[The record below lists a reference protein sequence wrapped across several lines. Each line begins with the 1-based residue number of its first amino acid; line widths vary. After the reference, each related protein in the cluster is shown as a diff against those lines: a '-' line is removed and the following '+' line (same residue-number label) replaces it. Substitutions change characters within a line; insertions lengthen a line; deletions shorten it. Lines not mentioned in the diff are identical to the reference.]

1 MKSQATARFPHERGI
16 IWSYRLDGR
25 GGGVQQD
32 RPGESAPSAP
42 AFDWF
47 YLRSDEPE
55 SLEWLREKDL
65 DPQVIDALTALETRP
80 RMALMAGGVLINLRG
95 VNNNPGAEPEDM
107 ISVRIWFNANTIV
120 SARRRERRSQ
130 AVDDLRH
137 RIEENQGPRSPGEF
151 VVMLAEHL
159 ADEIGEVV
167 DSIDEGLTRVETDL
181 DEQRIPLLQNKLYY
195 LRGQTAVI
203 RRHLAPQR
211 EALSD
216 LYQTRQLLSEEEAIN
231 LQHQADR
238 IIHYI
243 EDLELARERVLMLHG
258 ELQYRLAAQQN
269 ARMYML
275 SIVAAIFLPLTFLT
289 GVFGMNVA
297 GLPGLENPD
306 AFLYLSIAMLVVVIA
321 LFAFMRWKRW
331 L

>member
-1 MKSQATARFPHERGI
+1 MKSQATTQFPDERGI
-16 IWSYRLDGR
+16 IWSYRLDGQ

-32 RPGESAPSAP
+32 RLGENAPSAP

-55 SLEWLREKDL
+55 SLKWLHQKDL

-95 VNNNPGAEPEDM
+95 VNNNPGSEPEDM
-107 ISVRIWFNANTIV
+107 ISVRIWFNANMVV

-151 VVMLAEHL
+151 IAMLAEHL

-167 DSIDEGLTRVETDL
+167 DSIDEGLIQVETDL

-195 LRGQTAVI
+195 LRGQTVEL

-216 LYQTRQLLSEEEAIN
+216 LYQMRQLLSEEEAIN

-269 ARMYML
+269 ARMYVL

-306 AFLYLSIAMLVVVIA
+306 AFLYLSIAMLAVVIA
-321 LFAFMRWKRW
+321 LFAYMRWKRW
-331 L
+331 F